1 MISAVVSRYPL
12 SCNSNALT
20 RRPRM
25 LVMTRKNEHERE
37 FAPPQQQNL
46 CENNGLAADTRYCCQ
61 EAGTRAPVLE
71 AFSRRFTLTVRET
84 VQRCASLC
92 GRRACLSARSLPDE
106 PGPVRARSVERRRRF
121 RVPDRR
127 PRGGADSRDRRRGCS
142 EPRADADQGYAGGRQ

>member
-61 EAGTRAPVLE
+61 GSGTRAPVLE
-71 AFSRRFTLTVRET
+71 AFPRRFTLTVRET

-92 GRRACLSARSLPDE
+92 VGGAHAYPQGPYQMNRVLSALVLLS
-106 PGPVRARSVERRRRF
+106 GVA
-121 RVPDRR
+121 
-127 PRGGADSRDRRRGCS
+127 
-142 EPRADADQGYAGGRQ
+142 